1 MKTSVIALTALV
13 SGAVAIDKPSFLN
26 SEINP
31 EEGSPFT
38 FKYNNCPDG
47 CTITIQSSPGTDLET
62 ITGKSID
69 QCNARMDDS

>member
-1 MKTSVIALTALV
+1 MKTSVIALAALV

-26 SEINP
+26 SDISP

-47 CTITIQSSPGTDLET
+47 CTISVQSTPGKDLET
-62 ITGKSID
+62 ITGTSI
-69 QCNARMDDS
+69 N